1 VVWDVV
7 RGVTGLVGVGAGIG
21 MSLGAIVILA
31 MRAFSNPAPGIT
43 IYQPSFEPA
52 AMLAILGFLLVV
64 GLAAAFGPA
73 RRASRLS
80 PLSALRQD

>member
-1 VVWDVV
+1 VIWDVG
-7 RGVTGLVGVGAGIG
+7 RGVAGLLGVGAGIG
-21 MSLGAIVILA
+21 MSLAAMVILA

-43 IYQPSFEPA
+43 IYHPSFDPL
-52 AMLAILGFLLVV
+52 AMLAILAFLMAV
-64 GLAAAFGPA
+64 GLAAAFVPA